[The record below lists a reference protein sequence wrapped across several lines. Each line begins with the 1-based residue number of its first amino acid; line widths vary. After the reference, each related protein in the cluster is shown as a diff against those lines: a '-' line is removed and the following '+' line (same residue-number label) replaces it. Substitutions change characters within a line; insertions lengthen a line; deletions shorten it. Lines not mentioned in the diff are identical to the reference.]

1 MQSCPRCG
9 AELEADAGHCEEC
22 GHRLAFP
29 GGVAP
34 AGPIRAPGAP
44 RLIAGL
50 GCGMLAVM
58 LALVSLV
65 ALFGLIMGGL
75 LGVAAAR

>member
-1 MQSCPRCG
+1 
-9 AELEADAGHCEEC
+9 
-22 GHRLAFP
+22 
-29 GGVAP
+29 
-34 AGPIRAPGAP
+34 
-44 RLIAGL
+44 
-50 GCGMLAVM
+50 MLAVM